1 MFCALAAKTIE
12 RIKQK
17 QKNFLKNNT
26 IIIYV
31 ANKCN
36 SKTFIAK
43 QSFSNFVICIML
55 FQLQS
60 SYQPAGDQPSAIEQL
75 TEGIISGEKYQTLL
89 GVTGSGKTFT
99 MANVIQQVQRPTL
112 VLTHNKTLVA
122 QLYGE
127 FKQFFPDNAVGY
139 FVSYY
144 DYYQPEAYMPVS
156 DVYIEKDLSINEELD
171 KLRLEAT
178 SQLLTGRR
186 DIIVVASVSCI
197 YGIGNPKDFESG
209 IVRIAKKQVIS
220 RQGFLHSLVNSL
232 YNRTQI
238 EFKRG
243 TFRVK
248 GDTVDINLPYADYGY
263 RVTFFGD
270 EIEEIETLDTH
281 TNRRI
286 AKVDNAAIFP
296 ANLYIAP
303 KDMMQQIMYEIQDE
317 MRLQTEYFKSVGKLI
332 EAQRLKERVEYDLEM
347 IRELGYCNGI
357 ENYSRFFDRR
367 VPGTRPFCLLDYF
380 PKDFLCVIDESHQ
393 TIPQVAG
400 MYGGD
405 RSRKLVLVDY
415 GFRLPSA
422 LDNRPLN
429 FHEFENMLNQTV
441 FVSATPGDYELEK
454 TGGIVVEQVVRP
466 TGLLEPPI
474 EIRPSVNQIDDLLD
488 EIDKRVTKGGRV
500 LVTTLTKRMAEE
512 MDKYLGRINIKSKY
526 IHSEVD
532 TLERVEILRQL
543 RLGDI
548 DVLVGVNLLREG
560 LDLPEVSLVA
570 ILDADKEGFLRNER
584 SLTQTAG
591 RAARNVEGLVIFYA
605 DKMTESMQRTID
617 ETNRRREKQIA
628 YNIQHNITP
637 ATVIKSIRQIM
648 QQTSVLDIKG
658 FDPSKPYAIQ
668 ADEDIVNRAAEN
680 SAEYK
685 TIPQMEKAINQT
697 KKQMEKAARDLD
709 FIEAAKL
716 RDEMF
721 RLQKEL
727 EAMK

>member
-1 MFCALAAKTIE
+1 MPFHLHSP
-12 RIKQK
+12 
-17 QKNFLKNNT
+17 
-26 IIIYV
+26 Y
-31 ANKCN
+31 
-36 SKTFIAK
+36 SP
-43 QSFSNFVICIML
+43 S
-55 FQLQS
+55 
-60 SYQPAGDQPSAIEQL
+60 GDQPSAIQQL
-75 TEGIISGEKYQTLL
+75 TEGIQSGEQFQTLL

-99 MANVIQQVQRPTL
+99 MANVIHNVQRPTL

-127 FKQFFPDNAVGY
+127 FRQFFPDNAVGY

-171 KLRLEAT
+171 KLRLQAT
-178 SQLLTGRR
+178 AQLLSGRR
-186 DIIVVASVSCI
+186 DIIIVASVSCI
-197 YGIGNPKDFESG
+197 YGMGNPAEYENG
-209 IVRIAKKQVIS
+209 IVRIQKGQVIS

-232 YNRTQI
+232 YNRSQGDFT
-238 EFKRG
+238 RG

-248 GDTVDINLPYADYGY
+248 GDTVDINLPYVDYGY
-263 RVTFFGD
+263 RITFFGD
-270 EIEEIETLDTH
+270 EIEEIESIDTH
-281 TNRRI
+281 TNKRI
-286 AKVDNAAIFP
+286 SIMEDAAIFP
-296 ANLYIAP
+296 ATLYVAP
-303 KDMMQQIMYEIQDE
+303 KDMIVNVMHEIQDE
-317 MRLQTEYFKSVGKLI
+317 MMAQVEYFKSIGKFI
-332 EAQRLKERVEYDLEM
+332 EAQRIKERVEYDLEM

-367 VPGTRPFCLLDYF
+367 APGTRPFCLLDYF

-405 RSRKLVLVDY
+405 RSRKLVLADY

-422 LDNRPLN
+422 MDNRPLN
-429 FHEFENMLNQTV
+429 FNEFENMIGQTV

-454 TGGIVVEQVVRP
+454 TGGVVVEQVVRP
-466 TGLLEPPI
+466 TGLLDPPI

-488 EIDKRVTKGGRV
+488 EIDKTVKKGDRV

-512 MDKYLGRINIKSKY
+512 MDKYLGRIDIKSKY
-526 IHSEVD
+526 IHSDVD

-543 RLGDI
+543 RLGEI

-591 RAARNVEGLVIFYA
+591 RAARNADGKVIFYA
-605 DKMTESMQRTID
+605 DIMTESMQRTID
-617 ETNRRREKQIA
+617 ETNRRREKQVA
-628 YNIQHNITP
+628 YNLEHGITP
-637 ATVIKSIRQIM
+637 KTVKKSKEQVFA
-648 QQTSVLDIKG
+648 QTSVLDIKG
-658 FDPSKPYAIQ
+658 FDKANPYAIQ
-668 ADEDIVNRAAEN
+668 GDQDIVTHAAE
-680 SAEYK
+680 EQQVYQ
-685 TIPQMEKAINQT
+685 TIPQTEKAIT
-697 KKQMEKAARDLD
+697 RVKKEMEKAARDLD
-709 FIEAAKL
+709 FIEAARL

-727 EAMK
+727 EKMK

>member
-1 MFCALAAKTIE
+1 MPFKLNAP
-12 RIKQK
+12 
-17 QKNFLKNNT
+17 
-26 IIIYV
+26 Y
-31 ANKCN
+31 
-36 SKTFIAK
+36 S
-43 QSFSNFVICIML
+43 
-55 FQLQS
+55 
-60 SYQPAGDQPSAIEQL
+60 PAGDQPEAIRQL
-75 TEGIISGEKYQTLL
+75 TEGINNGEQYQALL

-99 MANVIQQVQRPTL
+99 MASVIQNTQRPTL

-171 KLRLEAT
+171 KLRLQAT
-178 SQLLTGRR
+178 SQLLSGRR

-197 YGIGNPKDFESG
+197 YGMGNPTEYENG
-209 IVRIAKKQVIS
+209 IIRIHKGQVIS
-220 RQGFLHSLVNSL
+220 RQGFLHALVNSL
-232 YNRTQI
+232 YNRSQGDFT
-238 EFKRG
+238 RG

-248 GDTVDINLPYADYGY
+248 GDTVDINLPYVDFGY
-263 RVTFFGD
+263 RITFFGD
-270 EIEEIETLDTH
+270 EIEEIESIDTGSSK
-281 TNRRI
+281 RLL
-286 AKVDNAAIFP
+286 VMEDAAIFP
-296 ANLYIAP
+296 ATLYLAP
-303 KDMMQQIMYEIQDE
+303 KEMIVQVMHEIQDE
-317 MRLQTEYFKSVGKLI
+317 MMAQVEYFKSSGKYI
-332 EAQRLKERVEYDLEM
+332 EAQRLKERVEYDIEM

-367 VPGTRPFCLLDYF
+367 KPGTRPFCLLDYF
-380 PKDFLCVIDESHQ
+380 PSDFLLVVDESHQ

-422 LDNRPLN
+422 MDNRPLN
-429 FHEFENMLNQTV
+429 FNEFENLTGQTV

-454 TGGIVVEQVVRP
+454 TGGVVVEQVVRP
-466 TGLLEPPI
+466 TGLLDPPI

-488 EIDKRVTKGGRV
+488 EIDKTVKKGDRI

-512 MDKYLGRINIKSKY
+512 MDKYLARINIKSKY
-526 IHSEVD
+526 IHSDVD

-543 RLGDI
+543 RLGEI

-591 RAARNVEGLVIFYA
+591 RAARNVDGKVIFYA

-617 ETNRRREKQIA
+617 ETTRRREKQIA
-628 YNIQHNITP
+628 HNTEHGITP
-637 ATVIKSIRQIM
+637 KTIIKSREQVFA
-648 QQTSVLDIKG
+648 QGSVLDIKG
-658 FDPSKPYAIQ
+658 YDPSRPYAIQ
-668 ADEDIVNRAAEN
+668 GDEDIIVSKVAE
-680 SAEYK
+680 EQEVYK
-685 TIPQMEKAINQT
+685 TIPQMEKAISKT
-697 KKQMEKAARDLD
+697 KKEMEKAARDLD
-709 FIEAAKL
+709 FIEAARL

-727 EAMK
+727 EGMK